1 MKGYTGVRSTQDIVN
16 MLAMQAQN
24 TKDEEYRAEALEE
37 LWGIIGNTIVHS
49 MMKLSQKPR
58 EKVLGE
64 SFLLFRKAALNFDPS
79 LGVPLLAYVIQ
90 ESKWGFASAYRKE
103 QKHRKR
109 EPLEGAFYDDPE
121 EGTVENSHKSVY
133 PESIN
138 PGFYH
143 YGQDVDGN
151 CFRKNAILQIER
163 IASKDKK
170 LAAYFSACQ
179 KACSHGLACSDAEV
193 ARYMGRTRA
202 CTGMY
207 RKKLIRLLAD
217 NGLNF
222 DNLVATAA

>member
-1 MKGYTGVRSTQDIVN
+1 MKQINAVRSTQDIVN

-64 SFLLFRKAALNFDPS
+64 SFLLFRKAVLNFDPS
-79 LGVPLLAYVIQ
+79 LEVPLLAYVIQ

-121 EGTVENSHKSVY
+121 EGTDENSHKSVY

-202 CTGMY
+202 CIGLY
-207 RKKLIRLLAD
+207 RRKLVRLLAE
-217 NGLNF
+217 NGLDF
-222 DNLVATAA
+222 DNLVVTAR